1 MTICSSSAAGVLGLI
16 ADWLVDAGPAY
27 AAVLRE
33 VTRAREAADDM
44 DEDAAIAAI
53 AALSVRW
60 RGCRANCA
68 KVWAQAART

>member
-16 ADWLVDAGPAY
+16 ADWLVDAGPGY

-33 VTRAREAADDM
+33 VKRAREAADYM

-53 AALSVRW
+53 AAIA
-60 RGCRANCA
+60 RAQRA
-68 KVWAQAART
+68 LARMPR